1 MSAPERHQT
10 TEDRTVLRATRGM
23 CNTCL
28 QEVPAEVI
36 VTEGAAWLE
45 KLCPDHGATRQLL
58 AKDPAYWAELDRFY
72 FEVNSEDYPQRD
84 FLLRLTERCNLDC
97 PICLAKANTEETTDL
112 DLSNLEDLINSKR
125 RIKVDFMAAE
135 PTLRKDLEDWVRKVK
150 AQGHIAALHS
160 NGLRL
165 TDKAFCQRMK
175 DCGFDEVFLQFD
187 GFDEAATEWL
197 RGRKNLVDVKLKAIK
212 NLREVG
218 LATNLTVV
226 VAHNLN
232 EPQISKVL
240 QFALEPENDHI
251 REVFFLGLR
260 ILGSMRDMLAQE
272 GNEFDEMAVM
282 PDETLE
288 MLVTQWPHQFSRDDI
303 RIFNKLYFALLSTF
317 KVKKCLYVQHY
328 LALRDGKG
336 GLIPFRDLVDMPRL
350 DRAADRYARQMQRN
364 PRLARARF
372 LASLARQAGTHKML
386 PVIWDFMRLQLLFRS
401 GMKLDEVSR
410 KVVML
415 GFITACDPHNYDAQ
429 VGINC
434 GKGELSM
441 DGGFIESGAVANVQR
456 EARFDAAGLEPGSLH
471 ERREA
476 ERKAMPADGAS
487 CS

>member
-1 MSAPERHQT
+1 MSSHEA
-10 TEDRTVLRATRGM
+10 TEDRRVLRATRGM

-36 VTEGAAWLE
+36 VAEGAAWLE
-45 KLCPDHGATRQLL
+45 KLCPDHGVSRQLL
-58 AKDPAYWAELDRFY
+58 AKDPEYWAELDRYY

-165 TDKAFCQRMK
+165 ADMAFCQRMK

-187 GFDEAATEWL
+187 GFDDEATAWL
-197 RGRKNLVDVKLKAIK
+197 RGRDNLVDIKLQAIK
-212 NLREVG
+212 NLRAVG

-240 QFALEPENDHI
+240 KFALEPENDHI

-260 ILGSMRDMLAQE
+260 ILGSMRDQLRRE
-272 GNEFDEMAVM
+272 GRDFEEMAVM

-288 MLVTQWPHQFSRDDI
+288 MLVTQMPEHFNRDDI

-328 LALRDGKG
+328 LALRDGRG
-336 GLIPFRDLVDMPRL
+336 GLVPFRDLVDMPRL
-350 DRAADRYARQMQRN
+350 DRAADRYARQLARN

-372 LASLARQAGTHKML
+372 LASLARQASTHKML
-386 PVIWDFMRLQLLFRS
+386 PVVMDFIRLQLLFRS

-410 KVVML
+410 KVIML

-456 EARFDAAGLEPGSLH
+456 EARFDAADLEPGALH
-471 ERREA
+471 ERRKA
-476 ERKAMPADGAS
+476 ARKATPDDGAS
-487 CS
+487 SS

>member
-1 MSAPERHQT
+1 MSRPTPQPTHDDRHAI
-10 TEDRTVLRATRGM
+10 RATRGM
-23 CNTCL
+23 CDTCL
-28 QEVPAEVI
+28 VEVPAEVI
-36 VTEGAAWLE
+36 VAEGAAWLE
-45 KLCPDHGATRQLL
+45 KLCPDHGASRQLL
-58 AKDPAYWAELDRFY
+58 SRDPAYWAELDRYY
-72 FEVNSEDYPQRD
+72 FEVNGEDYPQRD

-112 DLSNLEDLINSKR
+112 DLSNLEELINTDR
-125 RIKVDFMAAE
+125 RYKVDFMAAE
-135 PTLRKDLEDWVRKVK
+135 PTLRPDLEDWVRKVK
-150 AQGHIAALHS
+150 AKGHIAALHS

-187 GFDEAATEWL
+187 GFDDEATEWL
-197 RGRKNLVDVKLKAIK
+197 RGKKGLVEVKLKAIE

-240 QFALEPENDHI
+240 QFALQPENDHI

-260 ILGSMRDMLAQE
+260 ILGSFRDALARE
-272 GNEFDEMAVM
+272 GREFDEMAVM

-288 MLVTQWPHQFSRDDI
+288 MLVRQWPDQFSRDDI

-317 KVKKCLYVQHY
+317 QVKKCLYVQHY

-336 GLIPFRDLVDMPRL
+336 GLIPFRDLVDLPRL
-350 DRAADRYARQMQRN
+350 DRAADRYARQLKTH
-364 PRLARARF
+364 PRLAKARF
-372 LASLARQAGTHKML
+372 LASLARQAATHKMA
-386 PVIWDFMRLQLLFRS
+386 PVIWDFLRLQLLFRS

-410 KVVML
+410 RVVML
-415 GFITACDPHNYDAQ
+415 GFITACDPHNYDEQ
-429 VGINC
+429 VAVNC

-441 DGGFIESGAVANVQR
+441 DGGLIESGAVANVRR
-456 EARFDAAGLEPGSLH
+456 EARFDASGHQPGTLKGRAGGSS
-471 ERREA
+471 
-476 ERKAMPADGAS
+476 MPADGAG

>member
-1 MSAPERHQT
+1 MSEQHDGVRQ
-10 TEDRTVLRATRGM
+10 VLRATRGM
-23 CNTCL
+23 CHDCL
-28 QEVPAEVI
+28 REVPAEVVI
-36 VTEGAAWLE
+36 DDGAAWLE
-45 KLCPDHGATRQLL
+45 KVCPDHGVSRQLL
-58 AKDPAYWAELDRFY
+58 SRNPDYWTELDRYY
-72 FEVNSEDYPQRD
+72 FEVNGESYPQRD

-112 DLSNLEDLINSKR
+112 DLSNLEELINSKR

-135 PTLRKDLEDWVRKVK
+135 PTLRRDLEDWVRKVK
-150 AQGHIAALHS
+150 ARGHIAALHS

-187 GFDEAATEWL
+187 GFDEDATRWL
-197 RGRKNLVDVKLKAIK
+197 RGRDKLVDVKLRAIK

-260 ILGSMRDMLAQE
+260 ILGSFRDQLARE

-282 PDETLE
+282 PDETLQ
-288 MLVTQWPHQFSRDDI
+288 MLVDQWPRQFSRDDI
-303 RIFNKLYFALLSTF
+303 RIFNKLYFALLSVF
-317 KVKKCLYVQHY
+317 EVKKCLYVQHY
-328 LALRDGKG
+328 LALRDGEG
-336 GLIPFRDLVDMPRL
+336 GLVPFRDLVDLPRL
-350 DRAADRYARQMQRN
+350 DRAADRYARQLKRT
-364 PRLARARF
+364 PTLARARF
-372 LASLARQAGTHKML
+372 LASLARQAATHKMA
-386 PVIWDFMRLQLLFRS
+386 PVIWDFVRLQLLFRS

-410 KVVML
+410 RVVML
-415 GFITACDPHNYDAQ
+415 GFITACDPHNYDKQ
-429 VGINC
+429 VAINC

-441 DGGFIESGAVANVQR
+441 DGGFIESGADANVMR
-456 EARFDAAGLEPGSLH
+456 EARFDATDYEPGALH
-471 ERREA
+471 DRRRA
-476 ERKAMPADGAS
+476 TKKGVPADGAG

>member
-1 MSAPERHQT
+1 MSSHATSETR
-10 TEDRTVLRATRGM
+10 RVIRSTRGI

-28 QEVPAEVI
+28 REVPAEVI
-36 VTEGAAWLE
+36 VTDDAAWLE
-45 KLCPDHGATRQLL
+45 KLCPDHGTTRQLL
-58 AKDPAYWAELDRFY
+58 ANDPAYWEELDRYY
-72 FEVNSEDYPQRD
+72 FEVNAGDYPQRD

-112 DLSNLEDLINSKR
+112 DLSNLEDLINTKR

-150 AQGHIAALHS
+150 AKGHIAALHS

-187 GFDEAATEWL
+187 GFDDDATEWL
-197 RGRKNLVDVKLKAIK
+197 RGRKNLVELKLRAIR

-226 VAHNLN
+226 VAHKLN

-260 ILGSMRDMLAQE
+260 ILGSFRDQLARE
-272 GNEFDEMAVM
+272 GQEFDEMAVM

-288 MLVTQWPHQFSRDDI
+288 MLVTQWPDQFSRDDI

-317 KVKKCLYVQHY
+317 EVKKCLYVQHY
-328 LALRDGKG
+328 LALRDGRG
-336 GLIPFRDLVDMPRL
+336 GLIPFRDLVDLPRL
-350 DRAADRYARQMQRN
+350 DRAADRYARQLKTM

-372 LASLARQAGTHKML
+372 LASLARQAATHKMA
-386 PVIWDFMRLQLLFRS
+386 PVIWDFIRLQLLFRS

-415 GFITACDPHNYDAQ
+415 GFITACDPHNYDSQ
-429 VGINC
+429 VAINC

-441 DGGFIESGAVANVQR
+441 DGGLIESGAVANVQR
-456 EARFDAAGLEPGSLH
+456 EARFDESGYEPGAMH
-471 ERREA
+471 DRRKDA
-476 ERKAMPADGAS
+476 AKASMPADGAG